1 MGTLES
7 IPLRRSLP
15 ALATLLLLLG
25 GCLMKNVDTD
35 PRPPF
40 ELPEAFH
47 GSQHGEDPGK
57 WWTTFNDK
65 ELNRLIDRALG
76 RNFQLMQAWARLE
89 QVQALERGAMAGM
102 FPNIGANT
110 SVSRSKSP
118 SRVFQLPGQPVTEI
132 PGVESNQFSASLPV
146 SYEVDLWGRVRAGML
161 AAEQDT
167 IAARADVE
175 AAAMTIAASVT
186 ERWFDVIEQRA
197 TRKLLNEQTAL
208 NRTNL
213 ELVMLRF
220 EQNEAALSDV
230 YQQRQQ
236 IQAIDV
242 QLLAATGS
250 ETVAEQQLALLLGMG
265 PDKLVDDTRIALPSP
280 PRLPKAGIPA
290 SMLERRPDLR
300 AAKARV
306 VAADYRIAQA
316 IAARLPSLT
325 LSGSL
330 GFNAVEL
337 GSFFE
342 SFVWQVV
349 GQIGGSIWDGGR
361 ADAEIER
368 SHAVLKERVAA
379 YGQVLLT
386 ALVEVESALVL
397 ERQAEQ
403 QIEALERQ
411 RETARKGLDA
421 ARARFAAGIGSYL
434 ATLTALRSLQLVDQ
448 NLLAAQRRG
457 LAQRVQVYRAL
468 GSAWTRELKAPEEP
482 AEAEGRGPGRKGDG
496 S

>member
-1 MGTLES
+1 MG
-7 IPLRRSLP
+7 
-15 ALATLLLLLG
+15 
-25 GCLMKNVDTD
+25 VDTD

-40 ELPEAFH
+40 ELPAEFQ
-47 GSQHGEDPGK
+47 GDKDGKDPGK

-65 ELNRLIDRALG
+65 ELNLLIDQAIG
-76 RNFQLMQAWARLE
+76 HNFQLMQAWARLD
-89 QVQALERGAMAGM
+89 QAKALERGAMAGM
-102 FPNIGANT
+102 FPTVGANA
-110 SVSRSKSP
+110 SASRSKSP
-118 SRVFQLPGQPVTEI
+118 PRVFQLPGQPATEV
-132 PGVESNQFSASLPV
+132 PGVESNAFSSSLPV
-146 SYEVDLWGRVRAGML
+146 SYEVDLWGRVRAGMF

-175 AAAMTIAASVT
+175 AAAMTIAANVT

-197 TRKLLNEQTAL
+197 ARRLILEQTAV
-208 NRTNL
+208 NKTNL
-213 ELVMLRF
+213 ELVMMRF

-230 YQQRQQ
+230 FQQRQQ
-236 IQAIDV
+236 IQGLDV
-242 QLLAATGS
+242 QMATVTGT
-250 ETVAEQQLALLLGMG
+250 ETVAMQQLALLLGTG
-265 PDKLVDDTRIALPSP
+265 PKKLVDASRIDLPTP
-280 PRLPKAGIPA
+280 PPLPKAGIPA

-330 GFNAVEL
+330 GFSAVEL

-342 SFVWQVV
+342 SFVWQIM
-349 GQIGGSIWDGGR
+349 GQISGTIWDGGR
-361 ADAEIER
+361 GDAEVQR
-368 SHAVLKERVAA
+368 SKAVLRERMAA

-397 ERQAEQ
+397 EKQAGQ
-403 QIEALERQ
+403 QIAILEAQLD
-411 RETARKGLDA
+411 TAQKTLDA
-421 ARARFAAGIGSYL
+421 ARSRFAVGIGSYL
-434 ATLTALRSLQLVDQ
+434 ATLTALRSLQQVEQ
-448 NLLAAQRRG
+448 NLLSAKRRV

-468 GSAWTRELKAPEEP
+468 GSSWTKELKAPKHDDDEGDEE
-482 AEAEGRGPGRKGDG
+482 EG

>member
-1 MGTLES
+1 M
-7 IPLRRSLP
+7 RRWMTG
-15 ALATLLLLLG
+15 LAVLLSS
-25 GCLMKNVDTD
+25 GCLMKGVDTD

-40 ELPEAFH
+40 ELPAEFA
-47 GSQHGEDPGK
+47 GDKNGKDPGK

-65 ELNRLIDRALG
+65 ELDLLIDRALG

-89 QVQALERGAMAGM
+89 QAEALERGAAAGL
-102 FPNIGANT
+102 FPTIGANA
-110 SVSRSKSP
+110 SASRSKSP
-118 SRVFQLPGQPVTEI
+118 PRVFQLPGQPATEV

-146 SYEVDLWGRVRAGML
+146 SYEVDLWGRVRAGMF

-197 TRKLLNEQTAL
+197 TRQLLIEQTAV
-208 NRTNL
+208 NKTNL
-213 ELVMLRF
+213 ELVMMRF

-230 YQQRQQ
+230 FQQRQQ

-242 QLLAATGS
+242 QMAAVEGS
-250 ETVAEQQLALLLGMG
+250 ESVAEQQLALLLGMG
-265 PDKLVDDTRIALPSP
+265 PKKLIDASRITLPTP
-280 PRLPKAGIPA
+280 PPLPKAGIPA

-306 VAADYRIAQA
+306 VAADYRVAQA

-342 SFVWQVV
+342 SFVWQIM
-349 GQIGGSIWDGGR
+349 GQIAGTIWDGGR
-361 ADAEIER
+361 MDSEIDR
-368 SHAVLKERVAA
+368 SKAVVKERMAA

-386 ALVEVESALVL
+386 ALVEVEGALVM
-397 ERQAEQ
+397 ERQAGQ
-403 QIEALERQ
+403 QIEILEAQ
-411 RETARKGLDA
+411 LDTARKTLDA
-421 ARARFAAGIGSYL
+421 ARSRFAAGIGNYL
-434 ATLTALRSLQLVDQ
+434 TTLTALRSLQQVEQ
-448 NLLAAQRRG
+448 NLLAARRRL

-468 GSAWTRELKAPEEP
+468 GSSWTQELKAPEDDVE
-482 AEAEGRGPGRKGDG
+482 EG